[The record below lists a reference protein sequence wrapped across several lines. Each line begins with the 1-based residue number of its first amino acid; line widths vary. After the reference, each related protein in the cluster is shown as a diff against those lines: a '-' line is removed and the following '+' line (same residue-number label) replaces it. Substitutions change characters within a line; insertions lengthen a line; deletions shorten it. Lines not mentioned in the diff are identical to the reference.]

1 MAEKNKL
8 RKYII
13 SYYTEV
19 NDECVDREIEVEAIN
34 EFDALLCFKSLVKV
48 FKKVHEINEI
58 PNTYDTIREHSGNP

>member
-13 SYYTEV
+13 SYHTEV

-34 EFDALLCFKSLVKV
+34 EFDALLRFKSLEKV

>member
-19 NDECVDREIEVEAIN
+19 NDECVDQEIEVEAIS
-34 EFDALLCFKSLVKV
+34 EFDTLLRFKSLVKV

>member
-19 NDECVDREIEVEAIN
+19 NDECVDREIEVEAVN
-34 EFDALLCFKSLVKV
+34 EFDALLRFKSLVKV
-48 FKKVHEINEI
+48 FKKVHEINEK
-58 PNTYDTIREHSGNP
+58 PNV